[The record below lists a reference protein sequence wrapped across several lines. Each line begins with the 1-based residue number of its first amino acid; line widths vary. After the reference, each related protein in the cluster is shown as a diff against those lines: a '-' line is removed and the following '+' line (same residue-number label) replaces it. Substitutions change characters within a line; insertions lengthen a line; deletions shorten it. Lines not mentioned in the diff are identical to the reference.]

1 MRTAYLIDG
10 SVPAFRVML
19 SRKQRGY
26 QISVI
31 NMSKHELSLQKQ
43 LPGILVLLSQ
53 HFMFCLFQ
61 WKAEIKMNASGPEIW
76 SFHSKVTIHLCS
88 TADS

>member
-1 MRTAYLIDG
+1 MNYKPIKRKELALSCQHQSKGVRPSVRTAYLIDG

-31 NMSKHELSLQKQ
+31 NMSKHELS
-43 LPGILVLLSQ
+43 
-53 HFMFCLFQ
+53 
-61 WKAEIKMNASGPEIW
+61 
-76 SFHSKVTIHLCS
+76 
-88 TADS
+88 